1 MKKLRT
7 TSGLLSAAL
16 LLSVALTGCGTKTA
30 DPKTEGTKA
39 PATGATEQLDK
50 ELNLYN
56 WAEYMPEE
64 VLEKFEAETGVKV
77 RLDTFSSNEELYAK
91 LKAGGSGYDLIF
103 PSGYMVSA
111 LKREGLVAQI
121 DKSKLP
127 NLKNL
132 DPNVK
137 DSANDPNYE
146 YSVPYLWGMTGI
158 AVDASQIDLTKT
170 PINSFKDLWN
180 PELKNKL
187 VMVDDSRELIGMTL
201 KTLGYDLNSTDPAQ
215 LEQAKTKL
223 KELQPNIKAYN
234 SDSFLEMLQAKEVA
248 AGVVYSGAIARGMLQ
263 DPNMKW
269 IFPTEGVNL
278 WMDNM
283 SIPKDAPHQKTALA
297 FIDFILRPEISK
309 ILSDTF
315 PYSNPN
321 AEANKVLDEK
331 LRNNPATNPPAEKI
345 QKGQWLADINDE
357 AAQLYDRIFTEVKG

>member
-1 MKKLRT
+1 VKKLRAI
-7 TSGLLSAAL
+7 SGALSAVL
-16 LLSVALTGCGTKTA
+16 LLSMALTGCATKSNE
-30 DPKTEGTKA
+30 PKDTKNPA
-39 PATGATEQLDK
+39 PSAGEQLDK

-56 WAEYMPEE
+56 WAEYMPDE
-64 VLEKFEAETGVKV
+64 VLQKFEAEYGVKV

-103 PSGYMVSA
+103 PSGYMVTA
-111 LKREGLVAQI
+111 LKREGLISPI
-121 DKSKLP
+121 DKSALT

-137 DSANDPNYE
+137 DNANDPNYE

-158 AVDASQIDLTKT
+158 AMDASQVDLTRT
-170 PINSFKDLWN
+170 PVTSFKDLWK
-180 PELKNKL
+180 PEFKNKL

-201 KTLGYDLNSTDPAQ
+201 KTLGYGLNETDPAK
-215 LEQAKTKL
+215 LEQAKVKL

-234 SDSFLEMLQAKEVA
+234 SDSFLEMLQAKEVVG
-248 AGVVYSGAIARGMLQ
+248 GVVYSGAIARGMMA
-263 DPNMKW
+263 DPNLKW
-269 IFPTEGVNL
+269 IFPAEGVNL

-283 SIPKDAPHQKTALA
+283 AIPKDAPHKKTALA
-297 FIDFILRPEISK
+297 FINFVLRPEISK

-321 AEANKVLDEK
+321 AEANKSLDEK
-331 LRNNPATNPPAEKI
+331 LKKNPATTPPAEEIK
-345 QKGQWLADINDE
+345 KGQWLADIDEE